1 MATLEQ
7 LTQEIA
13 ETTALFN
20 KLRDEKNDP
29 ALLDE
34 TKKRLGRAEEEPGGV
49 EECRVGREGSEEEGA
64 AVAQNRQSTV
74 PQACLTSFSFDRC

>member
-20 KLRDEKNDP
+20 KLRDEKTDP

-34 TKKRLGRAEEEPGGV
+34 TKKRLGELKKSQAVLKNAASGGKEV
-49 EECRVGREGSEEEGA
+49 KKKERLLLKTAKVLCHKLA
-64 AVAQNRQSTV
+64 
-74 PQACLTSFSFDRC
+74 